1 MKFVALLFGLALVV
15 PAHAHKIIA
24 VSTGD
29 TLTLQVDEKP
39 LKVRLA
45 NIDAPE
51 RGQPF
56 AQRSKQS
63 LSELCLGKEAS
74 FKEQDIDH
82 GLVVAIV
89 TCGDVEASSAQVER
103 GMAWVYT
110 KYNKDLTLPGLE
122 AMARRDRR
130 GLWMDAEPVAP
141 WEFRKPQN
149 RKAGSALPKNSAEG
163 ICYVDQRGEYR
174 IVDGRKRYGC

>member
-1 MKFVALLFGLALVV
+1 MKFAALLFGLALAVL
-15 PAHAHKIIA
+15 AHAHKVVG
-24 VSTGD
+24 VSAGD
-29 TLTLQVDEKP
+29 MLTLLVDEKP

-51 RGQPF
+51 KGQPF
-56 AQRSKQS
+56 GRRSRQS
-63 LSELCLGKEAS
+63 LSQLCLGKDAS
-74 FKEQDIDH
+74 FKEQDVDH
-82 GLVVAIV
+82 GLVVAV
-89 TCGDVEASSAQVER
+89 VNCGNEDASSAQVER

-110 KYNKDLTLPGLE
+110 RYNQDLTLPGLE

-130 GLWMDAEPVAP
+130 GLWVDDAPAPP
-141 WEFRKPQN
+141 WEFRKPQM
-149 RKAGSALPKNSAEG
+149 RKVGAALPKNSADG